1 VKVILDIISGNDKMK
16 IDIKTGLA
24 IGTLLF
30 AFAGFYYTTISDI
43 NVLSLRIQG
52 LESENRMHQ
61 KRLDQADRK
70 INRINKN
77 LRELTK

>member
-1 VKVILDIISGNDKMK
+1 MKVILDIISGNDKMK

>member
-1 VKVILDIISGNDKMK
+1 MK
-16 IDIKTGLA
+16 IDIKTVIT

-30 AFAGFYYTTISDI
+30 AFAGFYYTTISDLKT
-43 NVLSLRIQG
+43 LSLRIG
-52 LESENRMHQ
+52 ALESETRMQQ
-61 KRLDQADRK
+61 KRLDQVDRK